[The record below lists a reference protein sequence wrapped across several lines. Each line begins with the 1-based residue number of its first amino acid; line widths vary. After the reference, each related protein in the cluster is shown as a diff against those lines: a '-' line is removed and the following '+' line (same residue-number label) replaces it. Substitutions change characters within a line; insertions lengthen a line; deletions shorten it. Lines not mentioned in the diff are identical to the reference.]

1 MQMQTQAIDEVART
15 KGKGD
20 IAARGQAG
28 PLRISTDTRFT
39 AERYV
44 DAVLNG
50 EQIACRWVRL
60 ACERHRRDLESGYKR
75 GLYFDETAAKVAIS
89 FFGVLRHWKGEW
101 AGRPVSLEPAQQFWI
116 WSLFGWKRADGS
128 RRFRTAYLEV
138 GRKQGKTTIAAGAGL
153 YLAFVDGEPGAEV
166 YSAATMRD
174 QARISHRDATR
185 MVKSSPQLRQM
196 IGVYRDNLHELK
208 SGSKFEP
215 LSADYN
221 SLDGL
226 NVHGVIADELHAWP
240 QPELWGVL
248 KTGTGSRRQP
258 LMLAI
263 TTAGVDQQGVC
274 YRQREYVT
282 RILKGILSDDAY
294 FGIIYTLD
302 TKQDWPDLDQDDD
315 WQDEANWLKANPML
329 GVSKKIESMRE
340 AAHEAAN
347 KPAELNQFLRW
358 HLNVWTQAVTRWVNP
373 IHWAACG
380 TWPIDAE
387 KLRGRACYGGLDLS
401 QIYDITALVLVFP
414 PDEEAEESE
423 EPEPYQVI
431 CRFWLPMDNM
441 IERVRR
447 DQVPYDV
454 WVRAGFLKLT
464 PGNVVD
470 YDFILAEIEE
480 LAQEY
485 DIREIGYDRYGA
497 TLVSQRLQDM
507 GGEEWVVPIGQGFL
521 SMSPPLKELGKLIAS
536 HKLAHG
542 ANPVLTWMADN
553 LVAVEDPAG
562 NIKPD
567 KARSRE
573 KIDGVVALTMALDR
587 AIRHIDQSPGIVIL

>member
-1 MQMQTQAIDEVART
+1 MLTAAIEVGSPRT
-15 KGKGD
+15 M
-20 IAARGQAG
+20 ATG
-28 PLRISTDTRFT
+28 PRFT

-44 DAVLNG
+44 DSVLSG
-50 EQIACRWVRL
+50 EQPACRWVKL
-60 ACERHRRDLESGYKR
+60 ACERHRRDLEHGHER
-75 GLYFDETAAKVAIS
+75 GLWFDETAAKVAIS
-89 FFGVLRHWKGEW
+89 FFSVLRHWKGEW
-101 AGRPVSLEPAQQFWI
+101 AGKPVSLEPAQQFWI
-116 WSLFGWKRADGS
+116 WSLFGWKREDGT
-128 RRFRTAYLEV
+128 RRFRTAYLETA
-138 GRKQGKTTIAAGAGL
+138 RKNGKTTIAAGVGL

-185 MVKSSPQLRQM
+185 MVKSSPQLRQL
-196 IGVYRDNLHELK
+196 IGVYRDNLHETN

-274 YRQREYVT
+274 YLQREYVA
-282 RILKGILSDDAY
+282 RILKGIIEDDAY

-302 TKQDWPDLDQDDD
+302 TKQDWPDLEQDDD
-315 WQDEANWLKANPML
+315 WQDEANWVKANPNL
-329 GVSKKIESMRE
+329 GISKKWGAMRE
-340 AAHEAAN
+340 GAREAAN

-358 HLNVWTQAVTRWVNP
+358 QLNVWTQAAVRWVNP
-373 IHWAACG
+373 IFWAACG
-380 TWPIDAE
+380 KRPVDAAA
-387 KLRGRACYGGLDLS
+387 LAGRACYGGLDLS

-414 PDEEAEESE
+414 PEADD
-423 EPEPYQVI
+423 EPYQAL
-431 CRFWLPMDNM
+431 CRFWLPADNM

-454 WVRAGFLKLT
+454 WVRQGFLKLT

-470 YDFILAEIEE
+470 YDFILAEIDE
-480 LAQEY
+480 LAQQY
-485 DIREIGYDRYGA
+485 ALREIGYDRYGA
-497 TLVSQRLQDM
+497 TLVSQRLQEL
-507 GGEEWVVPIGQGFL
+507 GGDEWVVPIGQGFL
-521 SMSPPLKELGKLIAS
+521 SMSPPMKELGKLIAS
-536 HKLAHG
+536 EKLAHG
-542 ANPVLTWMADN
+542 GNPVLTWMADN

-567 KARSRE
+567 KSKSRE
-573 KIDGVVALTMALDR
+573 KIDGVVSLIMALDR
-587 AIRHIDQSPGIVIL
+587 ATRHVDLVPGITIW